1 MEEQT
6 EQYSVYK
13 RRWVVL
19 ALYSLYC
26 TVNAVQWLQ
35 YSIIADVI
43 IEYYQVTYTAV
54 NWTSII
60 YMLAY
65 VVTILP
71 GTWFFN
77 KMVCPPLKI
86 KSAKF
91 QKK

>member
-6 EQYSVYK
+6 EQFRVYK
-13 RRWVVL
+13 RRWIVL

-43 IEYYQVTYTAV
+43 VEYYQVSYTAV

-77 KMVCPPLKI
+77 KTV
-86 KSAKF
+86 
-91 QKK
+91 

>member
-6 EQYSVYK
+6 EQFKVYK

-35 YSIIADVI
+35 YSIIADVVV
-43 IEYYQVTYTAV
+43 EYYQVSYTAV

-77 KMVCPPLKI
+77 KTV
-86 KSAKF
+86 
-91 QKK
+91 